1 MEKESKNFGENLN
14 KEVSALPTTVLMN
27 EDNKKMLGKIA
38 QTKTSQEA
46 FKTLMKD
53 PDTERP
59 MSYMESRMRFG

>member
-1 MEKESKNFGENLN
+1 MEKKSNNFGENLN

-27 EDNKKMLGKIA
+27 EDNKKMLKKIA
-38 QTKTSQEA
+38 ETKTSHEA

-53 PDTERP
+53 PETDRP

>member
-27 EDNKKMLGKIA
+27 EDNKKMLEKIA
-38 QTKTSQEA
+38 QTKTSKEA
-46 FKTLMKD
+46 FDTLLKD
-53 PDTERP
+53 PETERP

>member
-27 EDNKKMLGKIA
+27 EDNKKMLEKIA
-38 QTKTSQEA
+38 QTKTSKEA
-46 FKTLMKD
+46 FDTLLKD
-53 PDTERP
+53 PETDRP

>member
-1 MEKESKNFGENLN
+1 MEKKSNNFGENLN

-27 EDNKKMLGKIA
+27 EDNKKMLKKIA
-38 QTKTSQEA
+38 ETKTSQEA

-53 PDTERP
+53 PETDRP

>member
-1 MEKESKNFGENLN
+1 MEKESNNFGENLN

-27 EDNKKMLGKIA
+27 EDNKKMLNKIA
-38 QTKTSQEA
+38 ETKTAPEA
-46 FKTLMKD
+46 FNTLMKD